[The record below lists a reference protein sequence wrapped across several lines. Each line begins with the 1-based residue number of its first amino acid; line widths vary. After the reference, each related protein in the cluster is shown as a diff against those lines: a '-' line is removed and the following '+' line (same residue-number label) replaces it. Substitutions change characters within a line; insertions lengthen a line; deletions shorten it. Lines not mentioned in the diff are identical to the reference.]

1 MMNNVVE
8 KNRKDL
14 LHTIEWVMTTIIM
27 FSKEWKDE
35 FKKEP
40 ALLDFFNFM
49 SRMADDVLKDVE
61 DHEEEINKPKS

>member
-1 MMNNVVE
+1 MMNNIVE

-14 LHTIEWVMTTIIM
+14 LHTIEWVMSSIIL

-40 ALLDFFNFM
+40 TLLDFFNFM
-49 SRMADDVLKDVE
+49 SRMADDVLKGVE
-61 DHEEEINKPKS
+61 DYEKEINKPKS